1 MPRILMFVEFSD
13 RATPP
18 EGDPP
23 TLSVHGESTR
33 IEPIEGDAPA
43 AAAFDSTVTMTG
55 ETSFVES
62 GKMTFGNEDDLI
74 HFGATGEGFL
84 GPSPEPGMLQ
94 GSVIW
99 RVNVGEGRFAGAEGL
114 ITSNFLFGA
123 ETGEAAEKQVISL
136 FLP

>member
-1 MPRILMFVEFSD
+1 MRRILMFVEFSD

-33 IEPIEGDAPA
+33 IVPLEGDAPA

-55 ETSFVES
+55 ETSFLES
-62 GKMTFGNEDDLI
+62 GKMTFGDEDDLI
-74 HFGATGEGFL
+74 RFGTIGEGFL
-84 GPSPEPGMLQ
+84 GPSPEPGMLE

-99 RVNVGEGRFAGAEGL
+99 RVNVGEGRFAGAEGM

-123 ETGEAAEKQVISL
+123 ETGEVAEKQVISL

>member
-23 TLSVHGESTR
+23 TLTVHGESTR
-33 IEPIEGDAPA
+33 IVALEGNAPE

-62 GKMTFGNEDDLI
+62 GTMTFGNQKDLV
-74 HFGATGEGFL
+74 HFSASGEGFL
-84 GPSPEPGMLQ
+84 GSSPEDGMLQ

-99 RVNVGEGRFAGAEGL
+99 RVNVGEGRFDGAEGL
-114 ITSNFLFGA
+114 ITSNFLFAA
-123 ETGEAAEKQVISL
+123 ETGEVSEKQVISL